1 MVCLSWIATGTEE
14 PPSPIGRHSN
24 SQVLTAYWKS
34 MLVHS
39 AHQAAS
45 VSLDRC
51 TEVHIHYW
59 LALVSAAAFFQ
70 VVFTATVTTS
80 RLCRGFLLFI
90 PLLDSTDEKITNR
103 NAEGMPIIL
112 SLPPSALP
120 FQGSPGSPLGPQTI
134 NTPLD
139 DHERRISHSL
149 YGGLE
154 GLDDN
159 LMPRQGMMPR
169 TIGTCGGTFCP
180 HILLPVSSCHCFSR
194 NAKLIWS
201 HSLI

>member
-1 MVCLSWIATGTEE
+1 
-14 PPSPIGRHSN
+14 
-24 SQVLTAYWKS
+24 
-34 MLVHS
+34 MLVHP

-59 LALVSAAAFFQ
+59 LALVSAA
-70 VVFTATVTTS
+70 VVFASTVTTS
-80 RLCRGFLLFI
+80 RLCRRFLLFQ
-90 PLLDSTDEKITNR
+90 PSSDSPDKKITNR
-103 NAEGMPIIL
+103 NAGGMSVIL
-112 SLPPSALP
+112 SLPASTLLLQEA
-120 FQGSPGSPLGPQTI
+120 PGSPLGPQTI
-134 NTPLD
+134 NTSLD

-169 TIGTCGGTFCP
+169 TIGTCGATSCP
-180 HILLPVSSCHCFSR
+180 HFLFLFPPDFNQLRANGGPVAVCDQLSF
-194 NAKLIWS
+194 
-201 HSLI
+201 